1 MTLASIIVPAFNVA
15 RTISETL
22 DALLAQSYSDFEVI
36 IVDDG
41 STDETPRIA
50 AEFARHPR
58 VRMVRQANRGLA
70 GARNTGIAAS
80 RGKIIGFC
88 DADDLWEPEKLA
100 VHMAHLN
107 ANPDVGISYSGSA
120 LINDAGDLLRQAQ
133 RPRLHNV
140 DAALIFKRNPIG
152 NGSAVV
158 LRRDVLEAI
167 AWRPRHEQV
176 RDWYFDETFRQSED
190 IECWLRIALSTEW
203 KFEGVEGLLTRY
215 RINAGG
221 LSAATD
227 RQLAAWERMVIK
239 LTPLNPAFFLVN
251 TGDARAYQLRY
262 LNRRAISDLDAIRAV
277 ALSRAW
283 MAQSRAPLFEEPAKS
298 VVTLAATAGLSVFG
312 AAVIRRIMAFGQ
324 RRQDTA
330 ALS

>member
-1 MTLASIIVPAFNVA
+1 MTLASIIVPAFNVEN
-15 RTISETL
+15 TICETL
-22 DALLAQSYSDFEVI
+22 NALLVQTYINFEII

-41 STDETPRIA
+41 STDDTPRLA
-50 AEFARHPR
+50 DEFARDSR
-58 VRMVRQANRGLA
+58 VRVVRQANRGLA

-80 RGKIIGFC
+80 RGDIIGFC
-88 DADDLWEPEKLA
+88 DADDIWEPEKLA
-100 VHMAHLN
+100 VHMAHLE
-107 ANPDVGISYSGSA
+107 ANPHVGISYSGSA
-120 LINDAGDLLRQAQ
+120 LINDAGDLMGQAQ

-140 DAALIFKRNPIG
+140 DVAVIFKRNPIG

-158 LRRDVLEAI
+158 LRRAVLDAI
-167 AWRPRHEQV
+167 AWCPRHEQV
-176 RDWYFDETFRQSED
+176 REWYFDETFRQSED
-190 IECWLRIALSTEW
+190 IECWLRIALTTEW

-239 LTPLNPAFFLVN
+239 LTPLNPAFFIVN

-262 LNRRAISDLDAIRAV
+262 LNRRAISDLDAPRAF

-283 MAQSRAPLFEEPAKS
+283 MAQSRAPLIEEPTKS
-298 VVTLAATAGLSVFG
+298 LVTLAATAVLSVLG
-312 AAVIRRIMAFGQ
+312 GTVIRQAMAFVQ
-324 RRQDTA
+324 RRRSA
-330 ALS
+330 GAMS